1 MWAHLVAG
9 CNSPAAEMEPG
20 LTAPMADIGP
30 VDIDPVDIDPV
41 RTVPADIEVR
51 IADHIVGLEPIAARG
66 ALAYIA
72 PTHKPSQL
80 ERTVA
85 HPLIHNLNQRS
96 VGQNPI

>member
-1 MWAHLVAG
+1 MWAHLVVG
-9 CNSPAAEMEPG
+9 CNCPAAEMEPG

-30 VDIDPVDIDPV
+30 VDIDPV
-41 RTVPADIEVR
+41 RTVPADIEGR
-51 IADHIVGLEPIAARG
+51 IAGHIVGLEPIAAREDQ
-66 ALAYIA
+66 AYIA

>member
-1 MWAHLVAG
+1 MWVRLVAG
-9 CNSPAAEMEPG
+9 CNCPAAEMEPG
-20 LTAPMADIGP
+20 LTAPE

-41 RTVPADIEVR
+41 GTLPADIEGR
-51 IADHIVGLEPIAARG
+51 IADHIVDLEPIAVRG

-85 HPLIHNLNQRS
+85 HPLIHNLNQR
-96 VGQNPI
+96 